1 MTNYDAFGHFG
12 RAYGLIFIA
21 VKYLVRSAV
30 QTINIF
36 SILKLVALL
45 LMSPFALAQSAFEHV
60 HEHDARGSK
69 AHVHGQADLNLNVQ
83 GNSLNIEL
91 VIPAMD
97 ALGFEHR
104 PQNDTEKEKVREI
117 AKLLN
122 EVDSWIVPANEA
134 LCKLESSTLSQPYEI
149 AHSDTHKK
157 EQDADDKHAPHS
169 DFIITGQW
177 YCAKANDLRRIRLD
191 IFRHLPNVQTVNAK
205 WIKNGAAGVS
215 TLTVKASELSL
226 E

>member
-1 MTNYDAFGHFG
+1 M
-12 RAYGLIFIA
+12 
-21 VKYLVRSAV
+21 

-36 SILKLVALL
+36 HIPKMIALL
-45 LMSPFALAQSAFEHV
+45 LISSFALAQSAFEHA
-60 HEHDARGSK
+60 HEHDPRDSK

-83 GNSLNIEL
+83 DNALNIEM

-104 PQNDTEKEKVREI
+104 PQSDTEKEKVREI

-122 EVDSWIVPANEA
+122 KVDSWIVPANEA
-134 LCKLESSTLSQPYEI
+134 SCKLESSALSQPYAT

-157 EQDADDKHAPHS
+157 EQNADDKHAPHS

-177 YCAKANDLRRIRLD
+177 YCAKTSELRRIRLD
-191 IFRHLPNVQTVNAK
+191 LFRHLPDLQTVNVK
-205 WIKNGAAGVS
+205 WIRNGAAGVS
-215 TLTVKASELSL
+215 TLTVKSSELSL
-226 E
+226 R